1 MAGNKGS
8 GRRAVIDMRPDKN
21 EIVRMIIKREI
32 KTHDSIPYSD
42 IAKRIGVDF
51 TTIERYRKDKITEEM
66 RRKVM
71 ADLRVQDAEA
81 STAVLNEDRMDVGRT
96 YENLARRVERLVTKA
111 EATEDDGFALAAMD
125 GLRKVLKDIATMHGK
140 LATDLSVSVTLAES
154 PEWVTLKAILNA
166 LCVEVPAARAP
177 LLRHMRHHVLSVT
190 KEESIL

>member
-8 GRRAVIDMRPDKN
+8 GRRAVIDMRSDKN
-21 EIVRMIIKREI
+21 EIVKMIIKREL
-32 KTHDSIPYSD
+32 KTKDSVPYAD

-71 ADLRVQDAEA
+71 ADFRVQDAEA
-81 STAVLNEDRMDVGRT
+81 DTAVLNEDRMDVGRT
-96 YENLARRVERLVTKA
+96 YDSLARRVEKLVTKA
-111 EATEDDGFALAAMD
+111 EQNEDDGFALAAMD

-140 LATDLSVSVTLAES
+140 MATSLSVSVTLAES

-166 LCVEVPAARAP
+166 VCDEVPAAREP

>member
-21 EIVRMIIKREI
+21 EIVKMIIKRELGT
-32 KTHDSIPYSD
+32 KDSVPYAD

-71 ADLRVQDAEA
+71 ADLRVQDATTD
-81 STAVLNEDRMDVGRT
+81 TAILNEDRMDVGRT
-96 YENLARRVERLVTKA
+96 YENLARRVEKLVTKA
-111 EATEDDGFALAAMD
+111 EETEDDGFALAAMD
-125 GLRKVLKDIATMHGK
+125 GLRKVLKDIAMMHGK
-140 LATDLSVSVTLAES
+140 MATSLSVSVSLSES
-154 PEWVTLKAILNA
+154 PEWVTLKTILNA
-166 LCVEVPAARAP
+166 VCEEVPAAREP